1 MILSINN
8 TTKIVQ
14 SISILHSS
22 CISPLFEIEVLPDCK
37 QNNINR
43 FHLFHDG
50 LGLPDKLYYK
60 DSKIVK
66 KYKQFIVSLFT
77 LLKKH
82 SNQYSHLKSS

>member
-1 MILSINN
+1 MNQKLIDKCNISTIVNMINMILSINN

-60 DSKIVK
+60 
-66 KYKQFIVSLFT
+66 Y
-77 LLKKH
+77 
-82 SNQYSHLKSS
+82 